1 MKRNRNS
8 DLDDQFFKLGWDT
21 TGEKHMDRKLILIPA
36 LAAGIFLAQSAQQG
50 AQAMSVS
57 TAVIGQTSSTML
69 TLADWGG
76 HGGYGY
82 GSGWGRH
89 GYGGG
94 WGRYGYGGGWGRHG
108 YGGGWGR
115 HGYGGGWGR
124 HGYGGGWG
132 RHGGR
137 WG

>member
-1 MKRNRNS
+1 
-8 DLDDQFFKLGWDT
+8 
-21 TGEKHMDRKLILIPA
+21 MDRKLILIPA
-36 LAAGIFLAQSAQQG
+36 LAAGIFLAPSAQQ
-50 AQAMSVS
+50 AAEAMSAPIA
-57 TAVIGQTSSTML
+57 TIGQTSGPML
-69 TLADWGG
+69 TLVDWGG

-82 GSGWGRH
+82 GGSWGRRGYGGDWGRH

-94 WGRYGYGGGWGRHG
+94 WSRHG
-108 YGGGWGR
+108 VGGGWGR

>member
-1 MKRNRNS
+1 
-8 DLDDQFFKLGWDT
+8 
-21 TGEKHMDRKLILIPA
+21 MDRKFILLPA
-36 LAAGIFLAQSAQQG
+36 LAAGIFLAQSTQQG
-50 AQAMSVS
+50 AEAMSAANAMLS
-57 TAVIGQTSSTML
+57 QTSGPML
-69 TLADWGG
+69 TLVDWGG
-76 HGGYGY
+76 RGG
-82 GSGWGRH
+82 H

-94 WGRYGYGGGWGRHG
+94 WDRHG

-124 HGYGGGWG
+124 HGYGGGRGRHGYGGGWG

>member
-1 MKRNRNS
+1 
-8 DLDDQFFKLGWDT
+8 
-21 TGEKHMDRKLILIPA
+21 MDRKLILIPA
-36 LAAGIFLAQSAQQG
+36 LAAGIFLALSAQQ
-50 AQAMSVS
+50 AAEAMSAPIA
-57 TAVIGQTSSTML
+57 TIGQTSEPML

-76 HGGYGY
+76 HGRYG
-82 GSGWGRH
+82 GWGRH
-89 GYGGG
+89 SYGGG
-94 WGRYGYGGGWGRHG
+94 WRRHG